1 MEKLIYCKIIKFDHL
16 KNSKCTKSN
25 FSLLENIMYE
35 EIVIF
40 YFKWLLNFLLS
51 KQLIMN
57 LCRYYYKEIKMNDM
71 N

>member
-40 YFKWLLNFLLS
+40 YFKGLLIFCYPNNRLWICADTIIRNIDE
-51 KQLIMN
+51 Q
-57 LCRYYYKEIKMNDM
+57 YKL
-71 N
+71 